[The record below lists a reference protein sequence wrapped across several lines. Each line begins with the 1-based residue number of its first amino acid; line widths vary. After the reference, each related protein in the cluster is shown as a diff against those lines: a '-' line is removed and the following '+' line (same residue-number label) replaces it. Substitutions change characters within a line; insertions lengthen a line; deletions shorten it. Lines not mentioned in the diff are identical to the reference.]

1 MTERTRTWVPDTRTA
16 AAGLRASGIIG
27 AVGLGFLVAM
37 YAAFAAGA
45 RSAGM
50 ALGWVNDVTAVVT
63 LPLALPGML
72 ALHARLRPTA
82 GRAGDV
88 LLVVGVGSSGAI
100 VVLQLLLVTGALTFE
115 QQVGPVMVAYLGLG
129 TWLVTSSWLGHRA
142 GVLDFGAGTG
152 AFAALYVGY
161 PVWAFRLARQLAGTS
176 TEASLGRVRAT
187 TDA

>member
-1 MTERTRTWVPDTRTA
+1 MSERRRTWVPDPRA

-27 AVGLGFLVAM
+27 AVGLGFLIAM
-37 YAAFAAGA
+37 YTSFAAGA

-50 ALGWVNDVTAVVT
+50 AFGWINDVTAVVT

-100 VVLQLLLVTGALTFE
+100 VVLQLLLVAGTLTFE
-115 QQVGPVMVAYLGLG
+115 RQVGPVMVAYLGLG
-129 TWLVTSSWLGHRA
+129 TWFVTTSWLGRRS

-152 AFAALYVGY
+152 VLAALYVGY
-161 PVWAFRLARQLAGTS
+161 PVWAFRLARQLSGTATAAS
-176 TEASLGRVRAT
+176 LDRVQVPTEA
-187 TDA
+187 